1 MPLRRLHAL
10 AAVLFVVTIVI
21 QVILAGLAI
30 GQLGGS
36 GNYGPHVDFG
46 YTWVGLAALALVVTA
61 VIARMPRLDVGI
73 AFGLLGLYILQTLLP
88 EARSSLPFIAA
99 LHPLNAMILFVLAV
113 WYARRA
119 WRLAFAPAAANN

>member
-1 MPLRRLHAL
+1 MLLRRLHAL
-10 AAVLFVVTIVI
+10 AAALFVVTIVI

-36 GNYGPHVDFG
+36 GNFGPHVDFG

-99 LHPLNAMILFVLAV
+99 LHPLNAMILFVLAA

-119 WRLAFAPAAANN
+119 WRVAFAPATADN

>member
-88 EARSSLPFIAA
+88 ETRSSLPFIAA